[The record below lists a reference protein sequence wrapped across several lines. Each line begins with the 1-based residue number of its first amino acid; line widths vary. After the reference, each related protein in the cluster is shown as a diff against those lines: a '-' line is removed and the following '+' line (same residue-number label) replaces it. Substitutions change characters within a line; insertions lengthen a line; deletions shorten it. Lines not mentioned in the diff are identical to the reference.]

1 MPQIV
6 EEVYFVGTKE
16 RIGRLGLTPVVG
28 EIRLALT
35 GFQLLVREKKDSK
48 GSAAVRIFIDE
59 QFDRLGGWTKKV
71 SGDMDRIKCKVVNG
85 TSVCIGVEVQ
95 VSAGSDLL
103 FMDMIHLD
111 AAFREGRI
119 DVGVVIVPSDKLSK
133 FLTDR
138 APCMSD
144 AKKHAKAARL
154 EDSSI
159 VLFAIE
165 HDGAGPPLAKQ
176 AKK

>member
-1 MPQIV
+1 LV
-6 EEVYFVGTKE
+6 KEE
-16 RIGRLGLTPVVG
+16 
-28 EIRLALT
+28 
-35 GFQLLVREKKDSK
+35 KDSN
-48 GSAAVRIFIDE
+48 GGAAVRKLIDE

-71 SGDMDRIKCKVVNG
+71 SGDMDWIKCKVVNG
-85 TSVCIGVEVQ
+85 TSVCVGVEVQ
-95 VSAGSDLL
+95 VSARSDLL
-103 FMDMIHLD
+103 VMDMIHLN

-119 DVGVVIVPSDKLSK
+119 DVGLVIVPSDKLSK
-133 FLTDR
+133 YLTDR

-154 EDSSI
+154 EDSSL
-159 VLFAIE
+159 VLFGIE

>member
-16 RIGRLGLTPVVG
+16 RIRRLGLTPIVD
-28 EIRLALT
+28 EIRSALT
-35 GFQLLVREKKDSK
+35 GFQLLLRGKKDSK
-48 GSAAVRIFIDE
+48 GGAAVRKLIDE

-71 SGDMDRIKCKVVNG
+71 SGDLDWIKCKIVNG

-119 DVGVVIVPSDKLSK
+119 DVGFVIVPSDKLSK

-154 EDSSI
+154 EDSSL
-159 VLFAIE
+159 VLLGIE

>member
-16 RIGRLGLTPVVG
+16 RIRRLGLTPIVD
-28 EIRLALT
+28 EIRSALT
-35 GFQLLVREKKDSK
+35 GFQLLLRGKKDSK
-48 GSAAVRIFIDE
+48 GDAAVRKLIDE

-71 SGDMDRIKCKVVNG
+71 SGDLDWIKCKIVNG

-119 DVGVVIVPSDKLSK
+119 DVGFVIVPSDKLSK

-154 EDSSI
+154 EDSSL
-159 VLFAIE
+159 VLLGIE